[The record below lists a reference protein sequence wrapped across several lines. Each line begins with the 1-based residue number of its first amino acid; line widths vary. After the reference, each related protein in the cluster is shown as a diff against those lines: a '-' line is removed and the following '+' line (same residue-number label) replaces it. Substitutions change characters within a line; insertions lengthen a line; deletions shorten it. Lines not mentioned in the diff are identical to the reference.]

1 MNPDQLKGITD
12 RAVAV
17 LATMLVGYLVRKGY
31 LGESDAATLTPA
43 LILLPSLAYGWWKN
57 RDKALLQSAANVV
70 DPETS
75 KPVLIVASPA
85 LAAAT
90 PENNNI
96 VSSSDVKVTSK

>member
-43 LILLPSLAYGWWKN
+43 LILLPSLAWGWWNN
-57 RDKALLQSAANVV
+57 REKSLLQSAAAIPGTIVV
-70 DPETS
+70 TT
-75 KPVLIVASPA
+75 PA

-96 VSSSDVKVTSK
+96 VSNTNAKVISK